1 MRHKTRIE
9 LTYSWERLI
18 SMTFGHLAMGVEDT
32 YKTCDDL
39 CNKGAKIVRDLA
51 R

>member
-1 MRHKTRIE
+1 
-9 LTYSWERLI
+9 
-18 SMTFGHLAMGVEDT
+18 MTFGHLAMGVEDT